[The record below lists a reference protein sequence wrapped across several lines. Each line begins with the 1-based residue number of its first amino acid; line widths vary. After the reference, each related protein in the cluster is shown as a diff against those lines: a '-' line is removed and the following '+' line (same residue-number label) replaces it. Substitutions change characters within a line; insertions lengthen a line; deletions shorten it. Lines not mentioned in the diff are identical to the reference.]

1 MNQITPVEPKT
12 ICVIGAGLTG
22 LVAAYRLA
30 GLGHA
35 VILLESTLEAGGMVS
50 SFPLGRTRLEH
61 LYHHSFTSDQ
71 ELIALAG
78 ELQLKDAFTYRET
91 RDALYSGGR
100 LYPFSGAFDLM
111 RFRPLPLMQRLR
123 TGLMVL
129 KAGKIRNFQTLEHE
143 TALDY
148 LNRNSGDIA
157 CDQLWKPLLR
167 AKFDQDADRVSAVW
181 IWNKFKLRGGSRASK
196 FSRQK
201 LGYMRGSF
209 QTLIDALVHGI
220 EDRGGC
226 IHYGYT
232 AMDIIRR
239 GRRYQIAC
247 ILDNCSQAAFTAD
260 AVIAAVASRQFANI
274 VTSLALPKPYMQ
286 RIRQVRYKGDLCLV
300 LRVRKSLSPYYWTTV
315 CDDLPFVVVVEH
327 TNMTGTSEYGGSVIY
342 LSRYLDVSDPRWIK
356 SDGEIFQQFIEGL
369 KIMYPA
375 FSTADVMDWRL
386 RRTRYA
392 QPVITCSYRT
402 RQPEMETPAP
412 GVYLAGM
419 AQIYPEDRGM
429 NYAVRLGNDAAEAA
443 ARFLAQ
449 PLSARGNGNGASI
462 SSSNSSNGSGG
473 GFSNSAGS
481 GGSLSVG
488 GSAADTL

>member
-1 MNQITPVEPKT
+1 MNQSSPVEPKT
-12 ICVIGAGLTG
+12 VCVIGAGLTG

-30 GLGHA
+30 GQGHS

-50 SFPLGRTRLEH
+50 SFPLGSTRLEH
-61 LYHHSFTSDQ
+61 LYHHSFTSDR

-78 ELQLKDAFTYRET
+78 ELGLKDAFTYHET

-100 LYPFSGAFDLM
+100 LYPFSGAIDLL
-111 RFRPLPLMQRLR
+111 RFHPLPIVQRLR

-129 KAGKIRNFQTLEHE
+129 KAGRIRNYQSLEHE
-143 TALDY
+143 TAVDHLT
-148 LNRNSGDIA
+148 RSTGTEA
-157 CDQLWKPLLR
+157 CDRLWKPLLR
-167 AKFDQDADRVSAVW
+167 AKFDQDAERVSAVW
-181 IWNKFKLRGGSRASK
+181 IWNKFKLRGGSRASV

-209 QTLIDALVHGI
+209 QTLTDALVRGI
-220 EDRGGC
+220 EARGGR

-300 LRVRKSLSPYYWTTV
+300 LRLRRSLSPYYWTTV
-315 CDDLPFVVVVEH
+315 CDDLPFVVTVEH
-327 TNMTGTSEYGGSVIY
+327 TNMTGTGAYGGSVLY
-342 LSRYLDVSDPRWIK
+342 LSRYLDVSEPLWIK
-356 SDGEIFQQFIEGL
+356 SDGEIYQQFTEGL
-369 KIMYPA
+369 QRMYPG
-375 FSTADVMDWRL
+375 FSIADVMDWRL

-392 QPVITCSYRT
+392 QPVITCGYPA
-402 RQPEMETPAP
+402 RQPEMETPAA

-429 NYAVRLGNDAAEAA
+429 NYAVRLGGEAA
-443 ARFLAQ
+443 DAVSRFLAQ
-449 PLSARGNGNGASI
+449 QQAPRSGSNGTGSGMGSGTGISTGSGTGSGASLGASGD
-462 SSSNSSNGSGG
+462 SSASI
-473 GFSNSAGS
+473 
-481 GGSLSVG
+481 
-488 GSAADTL
+488 TL